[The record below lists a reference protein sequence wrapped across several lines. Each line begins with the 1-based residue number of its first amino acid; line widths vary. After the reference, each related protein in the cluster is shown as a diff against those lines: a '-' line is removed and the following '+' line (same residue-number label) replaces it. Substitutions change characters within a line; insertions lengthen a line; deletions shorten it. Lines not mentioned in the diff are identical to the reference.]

1 MTIRNCLAKIILALW
16 FSALVALGAAVATA
30 SGAAGGP
37 ARKHTPKKTAAK
49 TAVNTAPGELA
60 ALVSSYRSAPTP
72 ASRAAVEKYAAA
84 HAKDKNGPLARLG
97 LGVAAYENKDY
108 AAAIAAL
115 KAASVPQL
123 ADYAGYYLAAARVE
137 SNDNALISK
146 DAAAAHAGG
155 IPSPL
160 SGKAWLVEA
169 RALKAAGA
177 PSGPAAAVRLLRDHY
192 AELPEPEGNL
202 TLADCYQASG
212 DPVDAADFY
221 QRVYYQTFSGDAAD
235 RAGAALAALKDSLG
249 TSYPA
254 ALPQQLLRRADR
266 ILEAGDDR
274 RARAEYQ
281 SVAALTAGLEHDQA
295 LVGAGAAQ
303 YLNGDTSAACS
314 YLGSLDLPKSEAE
327 AQRTYYVGECA
338 RRQNDDGGM
347 MAAVKKLGERYPQ
360 SPWRFKAL
368 VSAANRYLI
377 ANRPDDYIPL
387 YRDAYE
393 AFPAEPSAGGCHW
406 KVAFHAW
413 MSGQAGAAALLRE
426 HLANY
431 PGHATAG
438 AALYF
443 LGRSAEKESDFGAAR
458 ADYRRLAQA
467 FQNTYY
473 AMQAR
478 DRLTW
483 PEVAGAALSER
494 TSAFLDALALPQAQA
509 PPSEST
515 PATAAR
521 IERSRLL
528 RTAGLGDLADSE
540 LRFGAKNGG
549 QPALLGMEL
558 AGAADAPHLAMR
570 IMKNMAPDYL
580 GLPLNAAPRQFWEL
594 LFPLPYRGEL
604 FQDAHARGLD
614 PYLVAGLI
622 RQESEFDPQARSHAA
637 ALGLTQV
644 RSGTG
649 RLYARQAGVPGF
661 NSRIL
666 FDPAANLKIGM
677 AILRTTL
684 DKNGGKLEP
693 TLAAYNAGPERAAEW
708 LSWNTYREPA
718 EFVESIPYTETRE
731 YIQAVLRNA
740 DVYRRLYGQ

>member
-1 MTIRNCLAKIILALW
+1 
-16 FSALVALGAAVATA
+16 VATA

-303 YLNGDTSAACS
+303 YLNGDTSGACS
-314 YLGSLDLPKSEAE
+314 YLGGLDLRESEAE
-327 AQRTYYVGECA
+327 AQRTYYLGECA
-338 RRQNDDGGM
+338 RRQGDDGGM

-368 VSAANRYLI
+368 VSAANRYLLV
-377 ANRPDDYIPL
+377 NRPDDYLPL
-387 YRDAYE
+387 VSRRRTRI
-393 AFPAEPSAGGCHW
+393 FPPNPAPALCHW

-413 MSGQAGAAALLRE
+413 MQRPCRCRRLSPRAPY
-426 HLANY
+426 ANT
-431 PGHATAG
+431 PAHATAG

-443 LGRSAEKESDFGAAR
+443 LGRQRRKGVRFRGRPRLLPSACPRPSR
-458 ADYRRLAQA
+458 IH
-467 FQNTYY
+467 YY
-473 AMQAR
+473 AMLAR
-478 DRLTW
+478 ERFRHGPRSPAPRRPPKPRPRFWRPDVPASRGAVPRKARPPPPRASSGRACCGPPASATW
-483 PEVAGAALSER
+483 PIPSCASAQSTAMAAAAAGDGDGR
-494 TSAFLDALALPQAQA
+494 
-509 PPSEST
+509 
-515 PATAAR
+515 R
-521 IERSRLL
+521 RRRSR
-528 RTAGLGDLADSE
+528 
-540 LRFGAKNGG
+540 
-549 QPALLGMEL
+549 
-558 AGAADAPHLAMR
+558 
-570 IMKNMAPDYL
+570 
-580 GLPLNAAPRQFWEL
+580 
-594 LFPLPYRGEL
+594 
-604 FQDAHARGLD
+604 
-614 PYLVAGLI
+614 
-622 RQESEFDPQARSHAA
+622 
-637 ALGLTQV
+637 
-644 RSGTG
+644 
-649 RLYARQAGVPGF
+649 
-661 NSRIL
+661 
-666 FDPAANLKIGM
+666 
-677 AILRTTL
+677 
-684 DKNGGKLEP
+684 
-693 TLAAYNAGPERAAEW
+693 
-708 LSWNTYREPA
+708 
-718 EFVESIPYTETRE
+718 TRPC
-731 YIQAVLRNA
+731 AS
-740 DVYRRLYGQ
+740 